1 MEGNLFQ
8 KSVSEVRE
16 NSKFDGGTYTLRSK
30 SGDRK
35 SLIDDGRWLSLDR
48 RGKTSKVKQSASVTS
63 SSAVASEQVAKKTE
77 STVSDTKSKIPR
89 SVSRSPSRAK
99 SQERAKSSDKEEQD
113 ARAFWVSIDSKESQ
127 EQSRK
132 ASSVSRKVSQEKTS
146 KKISRQSAERKVS
159 NEPAVD
165 YNDEVKKSK
174 NSQIKRGSQ
183 VTKKR
188 KESVGRSETKE
199 TFHSHSQ
206 SQAQEKFNRQDT
218 YTVSNDDYNRGT
230 NYPLVKQNDFGSD
243 TLKKNSSSLSRKRG
257 SIYDENINRD
267 GFGREIN
274 NAVATRARNGSSG
287 GDESKH
293 FLSLQLFNKVTRR
306 LLGG

>member
-48 RGKTSKVKQSASVTS
+48 RGKTSKVKQSASVT
-63 SSAVASEQVAKKTE
+63 EQVAKKTE
-77 STVSDTKSKIPR
+77 SAVSDTKSKIPR

-132 ASSVSRKVSQEKTS
+132 ASSVSRKVSQEKSS

-188 KESVGRSETKE
+188 KESVGRSEIKE
-199 TFHSHSQ
+199 TSHSQ

-230 NYPLVKQNDFGSD
+230 NYPLVKQNEFGSD

>member
-63 SSAVASEQVAKKTE
+63 SSAVASEQVAKTTE

-132 ASSVSRKVSQEKTS
+132 ASSVSRKVSQEKSS
-146 KKISRQSAERKVS
+146 KKTSRQSAERKVS

-188 KESVGRSETKE
+188 KESVDRSETKE
-199 TFHSHSQ
+199 TSHSQ

-218 YTVSNDDYNRGT
+218 YTVSNVDYNRGT

>member
-63 SSAVASEQVAKKTE
+63 SSAVASEQVAKTTE
-77 STVSDTKSKIPR
+77 SAVSDTKSKIPR

-132 ASSVSRKVSQEKTS
+132 ASSVSRKVSQEKSS

-199 TFHSHSQ
+199 TSQSQ

-230 NYPLVKQNDFGSD
+230 NYPLVKQNEFGSD

>member
-1 MEGNLFQ
+1 M
-8 KSVSEVRE
+8 SEVRE

-146 KKISRQSAERKVS
+146 KKTSRQSAERKVS
-159 NEPAVD
+159 NEVD

-188 KESVGRSETKE
+188 KESVDRSETKE
-199 TFHSHSQ
+199 TSHSL

>member
-1 MEGNLFQ
+1 M
-8 KSVSEVRE
+8 
-16 NSKFDGGTYTLRSK
+16 
-30 SGDRK
+30 
-35 SLIDDGRWLSLDR
+35 
-48 RGKTSKVKQSASVTS
+48 
-63 SSAVASEQVAKKTE
+63 
-77 STVSDTKSKIPR
+77 SDTKSKIPR

-132 ASSVSRKVSQEKTS
+132 ASSVSRKVSQEKSS

-188 KESVGRSETKE
+188 KESVGRSEIKE
-199 TFHSHSQ
+199 TSQSQ